1 MRSNTN
7 LWWLLCGFFFLM
19 FATYTVWNLLDHWS
33 TEQALGLPTWE
44 VFTHSIEWVGS
55 IALLFATLMS
65 ALIAFY
71 VGRVHRAQGGELPE
85 DRLTAD
91 IDDGEPEQ
99 GEFSPW
105 SWWPIVL
112 ALAAAFAMIGL
123 AVGTWLM
130 PIGFGIFAVAIVG
143 WVYEYYRGHFAR

>member
-1 MRSNTN
+1 MTRPSAIAPA
-7 LWWLLCGFFFLM
+7 GMAGVLM
-19 FATYTVWNLLDHWS
+19 A
-33 TEQALGLPTWE
+33 
-44 VFTHSIEWVGS
+44 
-55 IALLFATLMS
+55 

-71 VGRVHRAQGGELPE
+71 IGRVHNAQRGELPE
-85 DRLTAD
+85 DTLTAD
-91 IDDGEPEQ
+91 IDDGDPEL

-112 ALAAAFAMIGL
+112 SFSAALGMLVL

-130 PIGFGIFAVAIVG
+130 PIGIGVFLIAIVG